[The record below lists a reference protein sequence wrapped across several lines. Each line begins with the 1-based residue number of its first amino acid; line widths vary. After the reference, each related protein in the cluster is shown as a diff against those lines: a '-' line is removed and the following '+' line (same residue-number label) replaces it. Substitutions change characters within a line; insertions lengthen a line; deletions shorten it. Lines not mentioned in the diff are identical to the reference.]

1 MAEVS
6 FSDIGE
12 VASLLTAADTVDA
25 WSAAAGGRALFCHRA
40 ASHWMLSG
48 RLLCVPASV

>member
-6 FSDIGE
+6 FSDVGE
-12 VASLLTAADTVDA
+12 AAILLAAVDMVDA
-25 WSAAAGGRALFCHRA
+25 WSAAAGGRALFCLRA

-48 RLLCVPASV
+48 RLLCVPASM